1 MTHPLGI
8 MQILMAETSLSSE
21 VVSLAR
27 DINRHLTDLL
37 GPCPI
42 RNAEAWVV
50 VSINDEG
57 QPSFTFAS
65 ATTHEAEAM
74 LRAVREACDVKANR
88 AAQSGVSYNP
98 NGIGINFR
106 EHQRA
111 DFHVPAVH
119 P

>member
-1 MTHPLGI
+1 

-21 VVSLAR
+21 DVSLAR

-50 VSINDEG
+50 VSVNDEG
-57 QPSFTFAS
+57 QPSFSFAT

-74 LRAVREACDVKANR
+74 LRTIREACEVKANR
-88 AAQSGVSYNP
+88 EAQIGARYNP

>member
-1 MTHPLGI
+1 VTHPLGI

-50 VSINDEG
+50 VNINDEG

-74 LRAVREACDVKANR
+74 LRAVREACDVQANR
-88 AAQSGVSYNP
+88 AAQSGASYNP

>member
-50 VSINDEG
+50 VSVNDEG
-57 QPSFTFAS
+57 QPSFSFAT

-74 LRAVREACDVKANR
+74 LRAVREACDVQANR
-88 AAQSGVSYNP
+88 AAQSGASYNP

>member
-1 MTHPLGI
+1 VTHPLGI
-8 MQILMAETSLSSE
+8 IRILMAETSLSSE

-50 VSINDEG
+50 VSVNDEG

-74 LRAVREACDVKANR
+74 LRAVRDACDARENR
-88 AAQSGVSYNP
+88 SMQSAASYNP

>member
-1 MTHPLGI
+1 

-50 VSINDEG
+50 VSVNDEG

-74 LRAVREACDVKANR
+74 LRAVREACDVQANR
-88 AAQSGVSYNP
+88 VVQSGTRYNP
-98 NGIGINFR
+98 QGVGIDFR

>member
-1 MTHPLGI
+1 VTHPLGI

-50 VSINDEG
+50 VNINDEG

-88 AAQSGVSYNP
+88 AAHSGASYNP

>member
-1 MTHPLGI
+1 VTHPFGI
-8 MQILMAETSLSSE
+8 IRSLMAETSLSSE

-50 VSINDEG
+50 VSVNDEG
-57 QPSFTFAS
+57 QPSFTFAT

-74 LRAVREACDVKANR
+74 LRAVRDACDVQANR
-88 AAQSGVSYNP
+88 AAQSGASYNP
-98 NGIGINFR
+98 DGIGINFR

>member
-1 MTHPLGI
+1 

-50 VSINDEG
+50 VCVNEEG

-74 LRAVREACDVKANR
+74 LRAVREACDVQANR
-88 AAQSGVSYNP
+88 AAQSGASYNP

>member
-1 MTHPLGI
+1 VTHPLGI

-27 DINRHLTDLL
+27 DLNRHLTDLL

-50 VSINDEG
+50 VNINDEG

-74 LRAVREACDVKANR
+74 LRAVREACDEKANR
-88 AAQSGVSYNP
+88 AAQSGASYNP

>member
-1 MTHPLGI
+1 

-57 QPSFTFAS
+57 
-65 ATTHEAEAM
+65 
-74 LRAVREACDVKANR
+74 
-88 AAQSGVSYNP
+88 
-98 NGIGINFR
+98 
-106 EHQRA
+106 
-111 DFHVPAVH
+111 
-119 P
+119 

>member
-1 MTHPLGI
+1 

-50 VSINDEG
+50 VNINDEG

-65 ATTHEAEAM
+65 ATTREAEAM
-74 LRAVREACDVKANR
+74 LRAVREACDVKTNR

>member
-1 MTHPLGI
+1 MTHPFGI

-50 VSINDEG
+50 VNINDEG

-65 ATTHEAEAM
+65 ASTHEAEAM

-88 AAQSGVSYNP
+88 AAQSGASYNP

>member
-1 MTHPLGI
+1 VTHPLVI

-50 VSINDEG
+50 VNINDEG

-88 AAQSGVSYNP
+88 AAQSGASYNP

>member
-1 MTHPLGI
+1 

-27 DINRHLTDLL
+27 DINRHFTDLL

-50 VSINDEG
+50 VNINDEG
-57 QPSFTFAS
+57 QPSFTFAT

-74 LRAVREACDVKANR
+74 LRAIREACDVKANR
-88 AAQSGVSYNP
+88 AAQSGASYNP

>member
-50 VSINDEG
+50 VNINDEG

-88 AAQSGVSYNP
+88 AAQSGASYNP
-98 NGIGINFR
+98 KGIGINFR

>member
-1 MTHPLGI
+1 

-50 VSINDEG
+50 VNINDEG
-57 QPSFTFAS
+57 KPSFTFAS
-65 ATTHEAEAM
+65 ATTYEAEAM
-74 LRAVREACDVKANR
+74 LRAVRAACDVKANR
-88 AAQSGVSYNP
+88 AAQSGASYNP

>member
-50 VSINDEG
+50 VNINDEG
-57 QPSFTFAS
+57 QPSFTFAT

-74 LRAVREACDVKANR
+74 LRAVREACDVKAKR
-88 AAQSGVSYNP
+88 
-98 NGIGINFR
+98 
-106 EHQRA
+106 
-111 DFHVPAVH
+111 
-119 P
+119 

>member
-50 VSINDEG
+50 VNINDEG
-57 QPSFTFAS
+57 QPSFTFAT
-65 ATTHEAEAM
+65 ATNHEEEAM
-74 LRAVREACDVKANR
+74 LRAIRKACDVKANR
-88 AAQSGVSYNP
+88 AAQSGASYNP